1 MTNPATTILHAG
13 RRQRGAV
20 LIVTLL
26 FLVVLTMLGVT
37 AMTSTTME
45 ERMAGNTRDAS
56 LALQAAEAAL
66 RDARRDI
73 SGIPLN
79 GTGRKYPVKI
89 FQFGDNGAAGTC
101 SSLPDYVGLC
111 LPQRLDYET
120 LPGAILPLV
129 DLSDATRMTAAPS
142 LEFGQITGAAKL
154 ASTGGATFALVR
166 QPRYLI
172 EGFCLQQYGESMAI
186 ENNPTLCN
194 FFRITAR
201 GYGRNPNTRVTLQE
215 MFLAL

>member
-1 MTNPATTILHAG
+1 MTLRTMTAMTTLQG
-13 RRQRGAV
+13 DRRERGAV

-73 SGIPLN
+73 SGIPLVA
-79 GTGRKYPVKI
+79 GTARPFPVHI
-89 FQFGDNGAAGTC
+89 SQFGSGAAGSC
-101 SSLPDYVGLC
+101 NSGGDYAGLC
-111 LPQRLDYET
+111 LPADLNYPRNLGT
-120 LPGAILPLV
+120 ILPVIALTT
-129 DLSDATRMTAAPS
+129 DKMQNDPS
-142 LEFGQITGAAKL
+142 VEYGKFTGAAKV
-154 ASTGGATFALVR
+154 ASTGGATFSLVR
-166 QPRYLI
+166 QPRYLV
-172 EGFCLQQYGESMAI
+172 EGFCLQQSGESL
-186 ENNPTLCN
+186 ESKCN

-201 GYGRNPNTRVTLQE
+201 GYGRSPNTRVTLQE
-215 MFLAL
+215 VFLAQ